1 MSSDDTYSVS
11 LTLREW
17 MDICHALG
25 YAGSGYRV
33 KDMDGQANRFDAI
46 NDRIAEE
53 LKDND

>member
-1 MSSDDTYSVS
+1 MSDDEYSVS
-11 LTLREW
+11 LTYREW

-25 YAGSGYRV
+25 YAVSGYRA

-46 NDRIAEE
+46 TDEIAEG

>member
-11 LTLREW
+11 LTFREW

-25 YAGSGYRV
+25 YAGSGYRA
-33 KDMDGQANRFDAI
+33 KDMDGQANKFDAI